1 MGVTHEAGL
10 SPQDPCGGSP
20 AGWSRSAQVPQG
32 NQRGACPAAP
42 SGTETGHCRTAAK
55 PEPAAESV
63 QKTNAGK
70 TDDMTD
76 FMDDLSLSSPKKR
89 GSSVSSKRSCAS
101 SSSRSSSR
109 SSCSSRSSSS
119 SSASSRSW
127 SRSRSR
133 SRARRNGSRRS
144 RRYSR
149 SYSRSRSRSRGY
161 RRYRSRYPPRHYRH
175 RYPRHRSRSRSWS
188 RGRAYYRRSYSR
200 SRSRS
205 RGRRYYGFG
214 RTIYPEAYRSWRSRS
229 RTRSRSRS
237 PLHLSE
243 KDKRE
248 LLEIAK
254 ANAAKALG
262 TDNIVLPASLK
273 ISAPAREIKTEKRER
288 EEATESA
295 EQPGSAA
302 EDVAKGGMERAA
314 IQRSISFSPNNT
326 MAKPAL
332 QKPVSHVVVKEPV
345 VSPPREDDRKGSP
358 YGQWVPVKK
367 EEKKTFLNFSPK
379 SCLFRAR

>member
-1 MGVTHEAGL
+1 MGVTHEGGL

-20 AGWSRSAQVPQG
+20 AGWSR
-32 NQRGACPAAP
+32 C
-42 SGTETGHCRTAAK
+42 
-55 PEPAAESV
+55 
-63 QKTNAGK
+63 
-70 TDDMTD
+70 
-76 FMDDLSLSSPKKR
+76 
-89 GSSVSSKRSCAS
+89 
-101 SSSRSSSR
+101 
-109 SSCSSRSSSS
+109 
-119 SSASSRSW
+119 
-127 SRSRSR
+127 
-133 SRARRNGSRRS
+133 
-144 RRYSR
+144 
-149 SYSRSRSRSRGY
+149 SRSRGY
-161 RRYRSRYPPRHYRH
+161 RRSRRRYPARRYRH
-175 RYPRHRSRSRSWS
+175 RRPRPRSRSAS
-188 RGRAYYRRSYSR
+188 RGRARCRRSYSR

-205 RGRRYYGFG
+205 RRRRYYGFG
-214 RTIYPEAYRSWRSRS
+214 RTVYPEAYRGWRSRS

-273 ISAPAREIKTEKRER
+273 IPAPAKEIKTEKQQGR

-302 EDVAKGGMERAA
+302 GDVTKAGMERAT

-332 QKPVSHVVVKEPV
+332 QKPVSHAVVKEPV
-345 VSPPREDDRKGSP
+345 VSPAREEDKKGSP

-379 SCLFRAR
+379 SSLFRAR